1 MYAEER
7 RFRTTGLNFL
17 PTKTNVLNFLTGQ
30 RLASC
35 STVGGLEEVRQLEAE
50 YFLDLSKQTQ
60 LAASVPQLKEV
71 VLDSHLLDT
80 EEFLPD
86 ISHGLLNF
94 IPGSKV
100 GILRTR
106 SGVE

>member
-1 MYAEER
+1 
-7 RFRTTGLNFL
+7 
-17 PTKTNVLNFLTGQ
+17 
-30 RLASC
+30 
-35 STVGGLEEVRQLEAE
+35 VGGLEGCYRQLEAE
-50 YFLDLSKQTQ
+50 YFLDLQTDVQ

-80 EEFLPD
+80 EFSD

-106 SGVE
+106 SGVDESAF